1 METSAELHECVIRFN
16 SGNESQRKVALD
28 NLLKMDLPSILQNR
42 SMALKVLKTW
52 YAEEKFA
59 IKVISSS
66 ILSSL
71 ITTYREWA
79 DDDVY
84 KHFLELLLFT
94 QTTLETPLND
104 NGALVVGLASEL
116 ICSES
121 VGLGDAAGV
130 WEKNTKS
137 AGDIK
142 QEERVR

>member
-42 SMALKVLKTW
+42 SMALKVLKNVVCRGKIRHL
-52 YAEEKFA
+52 E
-59 IKVISSS
+59 VISSS

-116 ICSES
+116 ILTQSLLASATRPES
-121 VGLGDAAGV
+121 L
-130 WEKNTKS
+130 WNKLC
-137 AGDIK
+137 
-142 QEERVR
+142 